1 MSTVPHLLRGER
13 PKKIRDRI
21 ERRFAAAN
29 ENESEAKYESD
40 EYEDDIAE
48 FMESMF
54 PFSVLSGLRI
64 FGAAART
71 TGEYGF
77 EIDNLIHIKQ
87 GGVDYIVEIE
97 AKKQFVK
104 VGDGEWKVE
113 YRGKQ
118 ECAKSQ
124 VNRHLKTL
132 WEYLE
137 PVTRGVRLRF
147 IGIVCAEG
155 VSQPMGSDGVMGSKL
170 HLCSYQDLPALLE
183 RLFTFDHKTNEEPA
197 EVLRVAQSDFLNILR
212 LNLAVPALGHPELSN
227 AIRYVD
233 RCRRSLDETLFLDFE
248 PSSERWAIN
257 GSAGMGKSVLLAYTA
272 AVLCSGHQLQN
283 IDGKLMLNS
292 YQKILEELKVP
303 QTSGAVAVVIL
314 AMSAKQLQ
322 NLQHWYEVFV
332 NKFGDAE
339 QVGEV
344 RFTKPEFLL
353 CRDHHKLAEA
363 LERCDALLVD
373 EAHDLN
379 DLAARQISHKHGE
392 RKFYL
397 SVACDRHQKLR
408 LSGNDARI
416 IEGVDFQLKSKRLR
430 HIYRNPAPVYLASLA
445 IMFRW
450 CGKDGPKVMPSK
462 KMLYDNFGLKTD
474 LRNARGYQLSIQ
486 SDAHPANSWNHT
498 VATFP
503 SAESAYQALAN
514 ERMGHREVLWV
525 RFSEEDDYFDY
536 EKLRNFTYHNC
547 RSNEAHLITDKYV
560 KGQEFPVVVIEG
572 FPGFMDRFEDS
583 SFGKA
588 DEEKMWRFRR
598 EVYLCSSRATCFLYF
613 VIRETD
619 RELRS
624 PEAERIRQEIL
635 ALVRFCSLAT
645 DVHSGGTRTWKM
657 DVRTTGQRRSMAV
670 FDDTIPL
677 EEEDDSDEDE
687 QYLSATEPT
696 PPAVAP
702 AIAVSP
708 AAASLAPPAETRA
721 PLKSFATAI
730 GGSIKVADLAK
741 LLGLQV
747 RDVVLTAKSLG
758 YSKLEASSSLNPAL
772 AEQIAARQRTGN

>member
-1 MSTVPHLLRGER
+1 MSAVPNFLRKGRSQEILAR
-13 PKKIRDRI
+13 IR
-21 ERRFAAAN
+21 RRFD
-29 ENESEAKYESD
+29 EVSREGSEAKYS
-40 EYEDDIAE
+40 AE
-48 FMESMF
+48 EFEKNVGEFLEAAF
-54 PFSVLSGLRI
+54 PFSVLSGVRL
-64 FGAAART
+64 FSAASRLSEAR
-71 TGEYGF
+71 GLEL
-77 EIDNLIHIKQ
+77 DNLLHIRQ
-87 GGVDYIVEIE
+87 APNDLVVVIE
-97 AKKQFVK
+97 SKKQLVK
-104 VGDGEWKVE
+104 VGTDGWIVE
-113 YRGKQ
+113 YSGRRK
-118 ECAKSQ
+118 CAREQ
-124 VNRHLKTL
+124 INGHLRTL

-137 PVTRGVRLRF
+137 PIAQGIQLKF
-147 IGIVCAEG
+147 FGIVCAES
-155 VSQPMGSDGVMGSKL
+155 VSQPMSSDGVMGSKL
-170 HLCSYQDLPALLE
+170 HLCSYDDLPTLLG
-183 RLFTFDHKTNEEPA
+183 RLFTFESKSNEEPA
-197 EVLRVAQSDFLNILR
+197 EVLRVAQSDFLNVLR
-212 LNLAVPALGHPELSN
+212 LNLPVPNLGHPELSN
-227 AIRYVD
+227 AIRYVN
-233 RCRRSLDETLFLDFE
+233 RCRRSLDETLFFDFE
-248 PSSERWAIN
+248 PTSERWAIN

-292 YQKILEELKVP
+292 YQKILEDLKVP
-303 QTSGAVAVVIL
+303 QTNGAVAVVIL

-322 NLQHWYEVFV
+322 NLQDWYEVFV
-332 NKFGDAE
+332 SKFGDAE

-353 CRDHHKLAEA
+353 CRDHHKFTEA

-379 DLAARQISHKHGE
+379 EPAARQISHKHEE

-408 LSGNDARI
+408 LSGSDARI

-450 CGKDGPKVMPSK
+450 CGNDGPKVMPSK
-462 KMLYDNFGLKTD
+462 SILYDNFGLKTD

-572 FPGFMDRFEDS
+572 FPGFMDRYEDS
-583 SFGKA
+583 NFGKA

-598 EVYLCSSRATCFLYF
+598 EVYLCASRATCFLYF
-613 VIRETD
+613 VLREAD

-677 EEEDDSDEDE
+677 EEEDDSDEEE
-687 QYLSATEPT
+687 QYVSVAEPT

-702 AIAVSP
+702 AIAVST
-708 AAASLAPPAETRA
+708 ATASADQPAETRA
-721 PLKSFATAI
+721 PLKSFAAAI

-758 YSKLEASSSLNPAL
+758 YSKLEASSSLNAAL
-772 AEQIAARQRTGN
+772 AEQIAVRQRARN